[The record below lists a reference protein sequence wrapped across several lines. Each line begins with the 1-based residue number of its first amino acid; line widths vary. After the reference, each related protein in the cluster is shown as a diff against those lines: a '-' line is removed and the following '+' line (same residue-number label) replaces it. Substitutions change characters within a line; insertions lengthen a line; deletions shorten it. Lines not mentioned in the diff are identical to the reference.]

1 MKSTILIAA
10 LTFLIGSIIF
20 FFIGRATVDK
30 ETVYVKGETVNGSV
44 EDKQLIPEKETIP
57 EKPLLPTKEIE
68 IQYRD
73 TGSIVVQVVDTA
85 AIIEDYII
93 KRSYSVVAFDNNENG
108 KLLLF
113 PTLQYNRLT
122 GLDYQFTPIQR
133 EVYRISTWQPFVSG
147 SYSTLNYVSLG
158 AGVFYHNMGF
168 EYQYQIG
175 FNKTNNGHS
184 FGLKYKF

>member
-1 MKSTILIAA
+1 MKRTIIIAI
-10 LTFLIGSIIF
+10 LSFIVGSLIF
-20 FFIGRATVDK
+20 FFVGRATINTK
-30 ETVYVKGETVNGSV
+30 TVYVKGETVNGSV
-44 EDKQLIPEKETIP
+44 EDRQLVPVKETTP
-57 EKPLLPTKEIE
+57 DKPLLPTKEIE

-85 AIIEDYII
+85 AIIENYIK
-93 KRSYSVVAFDNNENG
+93 KRSYNLVAFDNKENG

-113 PTLQYNRLT
+113 PTVQYNELT
-122 GLDYQFTPIQR
+122 GLDYQFTPVQR
-133 EVYRISTWQPFVSG
+133 EIYKVSTWQPFVSG

-158 AGVFYHNMGF
+158 AGVFYHKVGF

-175 FNKTNNGHS
+175 FNHTNNGHS